1 MRKFNLIYLLTRHTY
16 FSPSIL
22 SKMPKVTLP
31 SLPISSL
38 FGMYKPS
45 GPTSMAVINDLKR
58 LVSASRLFIQEDIAS
73 ENAEKLYRSKQEGV
87 ENKEDKGRR
96 RKKRGGRVLEAKMG
110 QGGTL
115 DPLADGVLGM
125 FIPYITNTT
134 G

>member
-1 MRKFNLIYLLTRHTY
+1 
-16 FSPSIL
+16 
-22 SKMPKVTLP
+22 
-31 SLPISSL
+31 
-38 FGMYKPS
+38 
-45 GPTSMAVINDLKR
+45 MAVINDLKR
-58 LVSASRLFIQEDIAS
+58 LVSASRLFIQEDIAN
-73 ENAEKLYRSKQEGV
+73 ENAEKLYRFKQDGV

-125 FIPYITNTT
+125 FIPYITNAT